1 MDKEQLRLSEQTLVI
16 VGKIDRHYYTLLKL
30 KEFNT

>member
-1 MDKEQLRLSEQTLVI
+1 MDKEQLRLSEQTLVG
-16 VGKIDRHYYTLLKL
+16 VGKIDRHYYTHLKL